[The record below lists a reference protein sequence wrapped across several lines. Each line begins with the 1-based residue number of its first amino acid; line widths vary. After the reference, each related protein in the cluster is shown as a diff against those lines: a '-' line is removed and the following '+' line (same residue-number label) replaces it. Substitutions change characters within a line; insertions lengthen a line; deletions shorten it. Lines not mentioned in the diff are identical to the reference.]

1 MIFDNLFLE
10 RIVLYCIKIEIFLN
24 NFEKIPRYLNFSNFS
39 TTYKVVVIKQFANIK
54 PLLF

>member
-24 NFEKIPRYLNFSNFS
+24 NFEKIRRYLNFSNFS